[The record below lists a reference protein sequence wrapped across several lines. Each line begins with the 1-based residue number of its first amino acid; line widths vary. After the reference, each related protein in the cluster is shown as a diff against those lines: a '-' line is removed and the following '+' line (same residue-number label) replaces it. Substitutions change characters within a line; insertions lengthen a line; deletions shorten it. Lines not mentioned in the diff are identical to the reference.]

1 MLGDNVRKFRKSRGL
16 TLEQLAEKIESSS
29 GTLSHIE
36 KGTRNPSLDMLNK
49 IADALG
55 VTSMDL
61 MAGDSQ
67 AENAYFSEINSMA
80 FPGDNSAVLKHLD
93 REIKNTVAWGQAEI
107 REQATQ
113 YGNYPIED
121 IQPITVR
128 FVKVPVLGRIPAG
141 APIEAKVNIIDY
153 INVPENEVSNGSYFF
168 LQVEGDSMVNSGI
181 KNGYR
186 VLVKRQPDVESGEI
200 AVVRVNSHDAT
211 LKRVKK
217 IDGQVIL
224 YPDNPNYEP
233 IFIKEEGAEI
243 IGKVVKVEF
252 DPNKKY

>member
-1 MLGDNVRKFRKSRGL
+1 MLGDNVRKIRKLRGL
-16 TLEQLAEKIESSS
+16 TLEQLADKIESSS

-55 VTSMDL
+55 VPVQDL
-61 MAGDSQ
+61 MAGDAQ
-67 AENAYFSEINSMA
+67 AENAYFDEINKMA
-80 FPGDNSAVLKHLD
+80 FPGDNKTVSKHLD
-93 REIKNTVAWGQAEI
+93 RDIKNTIAWGHAGVK
-107 REQATQ
+107 EQAR
-113 YGNYPIED
+113 YDDFPLED
-121 IQPITVR
+121 LQPVTVN
-128 FVKVPVLGRIPAG
+128 FIKIPVLGRIPAG
-141 APIEAKVNIIDY
+141 LPVEAKENIIDY
-153 INVPENEVSNGSYFF
+153 VNVPENEVNNGYYFF
-168 LQVEGDSMVNSGI
+168 LQVDGDSMINSGI

-200 AVVRVNSHDAT
+200 AVVRVNNHDAT